1 MRKNLRPVLLAL
13 ALGIAFVLSQQFIYR
28 PWVVPQLATWQSVP
42 MYVWCIVF
50 MPEVAVC
57 IGAIYWLRT
66 AISLTIFC
74 ILGALVISSCQ
85 FASGLLN
92 QPAHHKAIEGG
103 LLQVSVQFIVI
114 ALLLAI
120 VIGVCTV
127 VRLGVIHARAG

>member
-1 MRKNLRPVLLAL
+1 MRPILRHVVLAL
-13 ALGIAFVLSQQFIYR
+13 VLGIAFVLSQRFIYQ

-50 MPEVAVC
+50 APEVAVC
-57 IGAIYWLRT
+57 FGAIYWLRT
-66 AISLTIFC
+66 AVSLTVFC

-92 QPAHHKAIEGG
+92 QPAYHKAIEGG
-103 LLQVSVQFIVI
+103 LRQFGVQFVVI
-114 ALLLAI
+114 TLLLAI

-127 VRLGVIHARAG
+127 VRLGVTYVRAD

>member
-1 MRKNLRPVLLAL
+1 MRSILRPVLLAL
-13 ALGIAFVLSQQFIYR
+13 ALGIAFVLSEQFVYQ

-42 MYVWCIVF
+42 MYVWCMVF
-50 MPEVAVC
+50 TPEIAVC

-66 AISLTIFC
+66 AVSLTVFC
-74 ILGALVISSCQ
+74 IVGALVISSSQ

-103 LLQVSVQFIVI
+103 LLQFGFQFVVI

-127 VRLGVIHARAG
+127 VRLGVTHVRAG